1 MNSERRDLQIQIQCK
16 YNSNTSMDGLGGPSN
31 TFNLLDISH
40 HCLHLQN
47 HPMPET
53 TKWKRRWSQ
62 GSFCSKPIAPLG
74 YNSAAVSLV
83 SFKSDRSRREFWWD
97 FLSPTYFDGQIWDL
111 DWRMHILMNYHKF
124 WEGLTTIFFHLV
136 HLDLAFTRGN
146 SKEIKK
152 TQVNS
157 RKRLSQ
163 KFELFGGLH
172 FPS

>member
-111 DWRMHILMNYHKF
+111 DWRMHMG
-124 WEGLTTIFFHLV
+124 WTTTNFALLRWINNHIFRCASISWFEV
-136 HLDLAFTRGN
+136 
-146 SKEIKK
+146 
-152 TQVNS
+152 V
-157 RKRLSQ
+157 SQ
-163 KFELFGGLH
+163 WVSESVMFFG
-172 FPS
+172 